1 MCNISYLSDGQDHIH
16 DSERD
21 HETTIKRLCK
31 RSRPLS
37 GLPYLVSSDRY
48 HLNEYFLRLSSPGWI
63 FRVSLLHAP
72 GKREREALG
81 TSLSLFLQ
89 PERNGDASDQKR
101 ICPIIFFFT
110 WYKLSWRAI
119 FAWEYNQSSPTLRW
133 FLTIALRIVYSAYK
147 PRTQGNERARI
158 PRTRYCFSIN
168 GPGKE
173 VRCPLA
179 LERAQCR
186 TFCIAWFWCTKYPL

>member
-1 MCNISYLSDGQDHIH
+1 MTKWSRWISAKRTQLRHFVTICLHVTGFYTVCNISYLSDSQDHIH

-21 HETTIKRLCK
+21 HETAIKRLCK

-48 HLNEYFLRLSSPGWI
+48 HLNEYFIRLSSPGWI

-101 ICPIIFFFT
+101 ICPIIF
-110 WYKLSWRAI
+110 
-119 FAWEYNQSSPTLRW
+119 SSRDTNYRDVLY
-133 FLTIALRIVYSAYK
+133 LLENIIS
-147 PRTQGNERARI
+147 
-158 PRTRYCFSIN
+158 
-168 GPGKE
+168 
-173 VRCPLA
+173 PLQ
-179 LERAQCR
+179 R
-186 TFCIAWFWCTKYPL
+186 